1 MNSAGKLIRAF
12 HTLGLRNTAAVGF
25 RRIAAALGRRRCNLC
40 GWRGWEFGSD
50 SWHPHT
56 ICPKCKS
63 QVRHRLMIACYSLLP
78 EWSFDRLFKGRRVLH
93 FAPEQQVRHLVEHL
107 ASQYVT
113 ADFLDPACDLRL
125 NMSRMDALGE
135 NSFDTVIA
143 CDVLEHVPDDL
154 EAMRELQRILS
165 PDGVAVLTVPQADH
179 LTEKVELPS
188 DASAADRLRL
198 AGQEDHQRI
207 YGEDF
212 AGLLQQVGFHVT
224 SVDESSFPASFVKRH
239 CLRPPVL
246 STHPLAT
253 NRRKVFFARKTRRS
267 K

>member
-1 MNSAGKLIRAF
+1 M
-12 HTLGLRNTAAVGF
+12 V
-25 RRIAAALGRRRCNLC
+25 
-40 GWRGWEFGSD
+40 
-50 SWHPHT
+50 
-56 ICPKCKS
+56 
-63 QVRHRLMIACYSLLP
+63 ACYSLLP
-78 EWSFDRLFKGRRVLH
+78 EWSFDRLFKRRRVLH
-93 FAPEQQVRHLVEHL
+93 FAPEQQVRYLVEQL

-135 NSFDTVIA
+135 NSFDAVIA

-179 LTEKVELPS
+179 LPAKIELSP

-212 AGLLQQVGFHVT
+212 AGLLQQTGFHVT
-224 SVDESSFPASFVKRH
+224 SVDESSFPVSFVRRH

-253 NRRKVFFARKTRRS
+253 NRRKVFFARKTRPS

>member
-1 MNSAGKLIRAF
+1 
-12 HTLGLRNTAAVGF
+12 
-25 RRIAAALGRRRCNLC
+25 
-40 GWRGWEFGSD
+40 
-50 SWHPHT
+50 
-56 ICPKCKS
+56 
-63 QVRHRLMIACYSLLP
+63 MIACYSLLP

-93 FAPEQQVRHLVEHL
+93 FAPERQVRQLIEQL
-107 ASQYVT
+107 AAQYIT

-135 NSFDTVIA
+135 NSFDAVIA

-165 PDGVAVLTVPQADH
+165 PGGVAVLTVPQADH
-179 LTEKVELPS
+179 LTKVELPP

-198 AGQEDHQRI
+198 GGQEDHQGI

-212 AGLLQQVGFHVT
+212 AGLLQQIGFHVT
-224 SVDESSFPASFVKRH
+224 SVDKSSFRTSFVKRH

-246 STHPLAT
+246 STYPLAT
-253 NRRKVFFARKTRRS
+253 NRRKVFFARRTRRS

>member
-1 MNSAGKLIRAF
+1 MNFI
-12 HTLGLRNTAAVGF
+12 
-25 RRIAAALGRRRCNLC
+25 RRIRRKLSQTLGRRRCNLC

-56 ICPKCKS
+56 ICPKCQS
-63 QVRHRLMIACYSLLP
+63 QVRHRLMIACYLLLP

-93 FAPEQQVRHLVEHL
+93 FAPERQVRRLVERL

-135 NSFDTVIA
+135 NSFDAVIA

-165 PDGVAVLTVPQADH
+165 PGGVAVLTVPQADD
-179 LTEKVELPS
+179 LTVKVELPPH
-188 DASAADRLRL
+188 ASAAERLRL

-212 AGLLQQVGFHVT
+212 ARLLQQIGFHVT

-253 NRRKVFFARKTRRS
+253 NHRKVFFARKTRRS

>member
-1 MNSAGKLIRAF
+1 MSSI
-12 HTLGLRNTAAVGF
+12 
-25 RRIAAALGRRRCNLC
+25 
-40 GWRGWEFGSD
+40 WR
-50 SWHPHT
+50 
-56 ICPKCKS
+56 
-63 QVRHRLMIACYSLLP
+63 
-78 EWSFDRLFKGRRVLH
+78 
-93 FAPEQQVRHLVEHL
+93 
-107 ASQYVT
+107 SQYVT

-125 NMSRMDALGE
+125 NMSRMDTLGE

-165 PDGVAVLTVPQADH
+165 PDGLAVLTVPQADH

-212 AGLLQQVGFHVT
+212 AVLSKFGFHVT
-224 SVDESSFPASFVKRH
+224 SVDESSFHASFVRRH

-253 NRRKVFFARKTRRS
+253 NRRKVFFAGKTRRS

>member
-1 MNSAGKLIRAF
+1 
-12 HTLGLRNTAAVGF
+12 
-25 RRIAAALGRRRCNLC
+25 
-40 GWRGWEFGSD
+40 
-50 SWHPHT
+50 
-56 ICPKCKS
+56 
-63 QVRHRLMIACYSLLP
+63 MIACYSLLP

-93 FAPEQQVRHLVEHL
+93 FAAERAVGDLVEQL

-125 NMSRMDALGE
+125 DMSRMDALGE

-143 CDVLEHVPDDL
+143 CDVLEHVPDDFA
-154 EAMRELQRILS
+154 AMRELERILS

-179 LTEKVELPS
+179 LAVKVELPS
-188 DASAADRLRL
+188 NASAADRLRL

-224 SVDESSFPASFVKRH
+224 PVDESSFPATFVKRY

-246 STHPLAT
+246 SVHPLAT
-253 NRRKVFFARKTRRS
+253 NRRKVFFAMKTRTT

>member
-1 MNSAGKLIRAF
+1 
-12 HTLGLRNTAAVGF
+12 
-25 RRIAAALGRRRCNLC
+25 
-40 GWRGWEFGSD
+40 
-50 SWHPHT
+50 
-56 ICPKCKS
+56 
-63 QVRHRLMIACYSLLP
+63 MIACYSRLP
-78 EWSFDRLFKGRRVLH
+78 EWSFDRVFKGRRVLH
-93 FAPEQQVRHLVEHL
+93 FAPEQEIGHLVAQL

-125 NMSRMDALGE
+125 NMSRMDALSE
-135 NSFDTVIA
+135 NSFDAVIA

-179 LTEKVELPS
+179 LTVKVELPP

-212 AGLLQQVGFHVT
+212 AGLLRQTGFHVT

-253 NRRKVFFARKTRRS
+253 NRRKVFFVRKARQS

>member
-1 MNSAGKLIRAF
+1 
-12 HTLGLRNTAAVGF
+12 
-25 RRIAAALGRRRCNLC
+25 
-40 GWRGWEFGSD
+40 
-50 SWHPHT
+50 
-56 ICPKCKS
+56 
-63 QVRHRLMIACYSLLP
+63 
-78 EWSFDRLFKGRRVLH
+78 
-93 FAPEQQVRHLVEHL
+93 
-107 ASQYVT
+107 
-113 ADFLDPACDLRL
+113 
-125 NMSRMDALGE
+125 MDALGE

-143 CDVLEHVPDDL
+143 CDVLEHVPEDL

-224 SVDESSFPASFVKRH
+224 PVDESSFPASFVKRH
-239 CLRPPVL
+239 CLRPPVP

-253 NRRKVFFARKTRRS
+253 NCRKVFLARKTKRS